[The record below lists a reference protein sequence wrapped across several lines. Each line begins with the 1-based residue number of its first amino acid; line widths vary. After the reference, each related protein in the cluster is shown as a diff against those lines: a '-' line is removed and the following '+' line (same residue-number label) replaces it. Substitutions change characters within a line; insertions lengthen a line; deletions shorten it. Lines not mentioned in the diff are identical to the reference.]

1 MKRKDLKK
9 VNDLTKKQMEDIML
23 LHQLDIIEWKRKMSV
38 KDSQIKN
45 LKKDLGYLKS
55 GVNEINIEKLKQE
68 LKYWKSKYQKD
79 IKEIN
84 FKYMFLEKTN
94 NYNVKDINLLK
105 KLINMN
111 KISYQNGKLYGLD
124 EQIKL
129 IKQLHPCL
137 FN

>member
-1 MKRKDLKK
+1 
-9 VNDLTKKQMEDIML
+9 
-23 LHQLDIIEWKRKMSV
+23 
-38 KDSQIKN
+38 
-45 LKKDLGYLKS
+45 
-55 GVNEINIEKLKQE
+55 
-68 LKYWKSKYQKD
+68 
-79 IKEIN
+79 
-84 FKYMFLEKTN
+84 MFLEKTN

>member
-1 MKRKDLKK
+1 MKRKDLKR
-9 VNDLTKKQMEDIML
+9 VNNLTKKQMEDIML

-38 KDSQIKN
+38 KDSQIKK
-45 LKKDLGYLKS
+45 LKEDLGYLKS
-55 GVNEINIEKLKQE
+55 GINEINIGKLEQE

-84 FKYMFLEKTN
+84 FKYTFIEKTN

-105 KLINMN
+105 KLIDMN

>member
-1 MKRKDLKK
+1 
-9 VNDLTKKQMEDIML
+9 ME
-23 LHQLDIIEWKRKMSV
+23 MSV
-38 KDSQIKN
+38 KDSQIKK
-45 LKKDLGYLKS
+45 LKEDLGYLKS
-55 GVNEINIEKLKQE
+55 GINEINIGKLEQE

-84 FKYMFLEKTN
+84 FKYTFIEKTN

-105 KLINMN
+105 KLIDMN

>member
-1 MKRKDLKK
+1 MKRKDLKR
-9 VNDLTKKQMEDIML
+9 VNNLTKKQMEDIML

-38 KDSQIKN
+38 KDSQIKK
-45 LKKDLGYLKS
+45 LKEDLGYLKS
-55 GVNEINIEKLKQE
+55 GINEINIGKLEQE
-68 LKYWKSKYQKD
+68 LKYSKSKYQKD

-84 FKYMFLEKTN
+84 FKYTFIEKTN

-105 KLINMN
+105 KLIDMN

>member
-1 MKRKDLKK
+1 MKRKDLKR